1 MASPSTSAISDAFVM
16 PEPLLLADLLPAR
29 IAVVCHDAGGANL
42 VLAMLARLD
51 GQRHQ
56 VSAYLQ
62 GPAASL
68 WQQRFPQQAMAPS
81 LEAAL
86 AHADVLLSGTG
97 WASDLEFDAR
107 VLARQ
112 RGMTSIAVL
121 DHWVN
126 YPQRFVRHGQTV
138 LPDQIWVCD
147 EDARRI
153 AQDCFPDLPV
163 RCMPND
169 YLQEQV
175 AALPPADA
183 VDDALL
189 YVLEPARTDWGQGV
203 PGEFQALDY
212 FAARLALMQVP
223 AGMPIRL
230 RPHPSDPA
238 GKYDDWIARHAH
250 LNVSLDDSANL
261 HGALA
266 RASRVAGCES
276 FAMVVALAAGRR
288 VYCTLPPV
296 APSCRLPHRGLI
308 HLKDLRT

>member
-1 MASPSTSAISDAFVM
+1 MDKPSTSAISDVSAM
-16 PEPLLLADLLPAR
+16 PDTMLPNDLLPAR

-42 VLAMLARLD
+42 ILAMLARLD
-51 GQRHQ
+51 GLRHQ

-62 GPAASL
+62 GPAEKL
-68 WQQRFPQQAMAPS
+68 WQRRFPQQATAS
-81 LEAAL
+81 SSEAAL
-86 AHADVLLSGTG
+86 AKADVLLSGTG

-107 VLARQ
+107 ALARQ
-112 RGMTSIAVL
+112 RGIQSIAVL

-153 AQDCFPDLPV
+153 AQGCFPDLPV
-163 RCMPND
+163 LCVPND

-175 AALPPADA
+175 AALPSPDVVADE
-183 VDDALL
+183 LL

-212 FAARLALMQVP
+212 FAGQLALIQAP

-230 RPHPSDPA
+230 RPHPSDPV
-238 GKYDDWIARHAH
+238 GKYNDWIARHAH
-250 LNVSLDDSANL
+250 LNVSLDDSGDL

-276 FAMVVALAAGRR
+276 FAMVVALAAGRQ

-296 APSCRLPHRGLI
+296 APACRLPHQGLI
-308 HLKDLRT
+308 HLKDLRK